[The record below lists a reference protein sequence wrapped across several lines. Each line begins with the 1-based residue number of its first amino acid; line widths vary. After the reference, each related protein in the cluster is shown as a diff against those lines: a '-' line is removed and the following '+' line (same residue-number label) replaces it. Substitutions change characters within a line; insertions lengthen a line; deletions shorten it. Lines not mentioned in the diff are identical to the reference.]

1 MERHDNQKESNDKS
15 HTALTKNENV
25 KTVQI
30 VALS

>member
-1 MERHDNQKESNDKS
+1 MERHDNQKESDKS
-15 HTALTKNENV
+15 HTALTKSEKV